1 MRKTFLLLY
10 LISWSFIVSGQSFTA
25 SEQSVRLEF
34 KGGFSLSNQSVNA
47 MGKTV
52 KGTYLIGFR
61 AGMLFNIDATDE
73 FSIQPG
79 IFYSNK
85 GYQYN
90 QALSIGTQT
99 EPKPIMGKVQL
110 NYMEAPVNAIY
121 KLELTRTTNVYFG
134 GGGYVGYGLSGTYI
148 MQGQK
153 TDIAFAKAIDG
164 FQFKNPDYGVNGVVG
179 SQISEHVL
187 LEANYSLGLSN
198 LSLYQGSVIHN
209 RSMGLSIGYL
219 F

>member
-1 MRKTFLLLY
+1 MRKALLLLY
-10 LISWSFIVSGQSFTA
+10 LISSSFIVSGQVV

-34 KGGFSLSNQSVNA
+34 KGGVSLSNQSVNT
-47 MGKTV
+47 MGMAV
-52 KGTYLIGFR
+52 KGTYMIGFH

-79 IFYSNK
+79 VFYSNK

-90 QALSIGTQT
+90 QAQSIGTRT
-99 EPKPIMGKVQL
+99 APKPVMGKVQL
-110 NYMEAPVNAIY
+110 NYIEAPVNAIY
-121 KLELTRTTNVYFG
+121 KLELSRTTNAYFG
-134 GGGYVGYGLSGTYI
+134 AGGYAGYGLSGTYT

-153 TDIAFAKAIDG
+153 TDVAFAKAIDG
-164 FQFKNPDYGVNGVVG
+164 FQFKNYDYGVNGVLG

-187 LEANYSLGLSN
+187 IEANYSLGLNN
-198 LSLYQGSVIHN
+198 LSLYQGSTIHN
-209 RSMGLSIGYL
+209 RSIGLSIGYL